1 MASRRTSVDNE
12 LEQLRRYNR
21 LVVNMLCHLI
31 SSGYNGTT
39 TIREESLDRPRSL
52 QISHHAGDKLVLTVE
67 GEESAA
73 THLVNLSIPIT
84 GGLCTDASRIG

>member
-1 MASRRTSVDNE
+1 MASRRTPADNE

-31 SSGYNGTT
+31 SSGFNGTA

-52 QISHHAGDKLVLTVE
+52 HISHHAGGRLVLTVD
-67 GEESAA
+67 GEKTAA
-73 THLVNLSIPIT
+73 TQLVNLSIPIT
-84 GGLCTDASRIG
+84 GGLCNDASRIG